1 MNLSVLL
8 IKNKLFVGI
17 ILSLLL
23 FSCSSESPSSV
34 VKKES
39 NQKKI
44 VEGIHLLK
52 DGDLILRTGRSF
64 ISSALR
70 RFSLQDQTYSHC
82 GFVRKENGKTL
93 VYHAIGGEDNPQKTL
108 CKVPIKTFCNPKQN
122 IGFGIFRYT
131 LTNKQ
136 RESLDSLI
144 DKYYKEQIPFDR
156 SFDLTTNDAFY
167 CTEFIYKT
175 LLPVTSQ
182 NYLPTSHI
190 GSFKYI
196 AIDNLYLNKHTTSI
210 YEVKFQ

>member
-1 MNLSVLL
+1 MNCSVLL

-23 FSCSSESPSSV
+23 FSCSSESPSAI

-39 NQKKI
+39 NQEKI
-44 VEGIHLLK
+44 AEGIRLLK

-70 RFSLQDQTYSHC
+70 RFSLKDQTYSHC

-93 VYHAIGGEDNPQKTL
+93 VYHAIGGEANPQKTL
-108 CKVPIKTFCNPKQN
+108 RKVSIKTFCNPKQN
-122 IGFGIFRYT
+122 TGFGIFRYA
-131 LTNKQ
+131 LTHKE
-136 RESLDSLI
+136 RDSLDSLI
-144 DKYYKEQIPFDR
+144 DKYYKDQIPFDR
-156 SFDLTTNDAFY
+156 SFDLTTNNAFY

-175 LLPVTSQ
+175 LLAVTNK
-182 NYLPTSHI
+182 NYLQTSHI
-190 GSFKYI
+190 GDFKYI